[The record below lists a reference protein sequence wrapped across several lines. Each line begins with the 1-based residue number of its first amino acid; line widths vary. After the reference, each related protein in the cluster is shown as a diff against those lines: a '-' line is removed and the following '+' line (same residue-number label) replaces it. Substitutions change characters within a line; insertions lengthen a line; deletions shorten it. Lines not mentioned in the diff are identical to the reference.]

1 MEPVKSAP
9 KAPTFLDWFMG
20 ALVVFGAVLLVD
32 HLADH
37 RHSPGKAA
45 AIGLDTLM
53 IVSGLIGILYSRF
66 KHRA

>member
-1 MEPVKSAP
+1 MKPVKSTP
-9 KAPTFLDWFMG
+9 KPPTFFDWLMG

-37 RHSPGKAA
+37 RQSPGRAA

-53 IVSGLIGILYSRF
+53 IVSGLIGLLYSRF
-66 KHRA
+66 KHRK